1 MDMLSPF
8 RLSAPAPGTDI
19 PVLVTSPHSGATYSE
34 AFLAASRL
42 DAHAIRQSEDM
53 FVDDLFAASP
63 THGAHLLSAT
73 FPRAYIDL
81 NRAPYELEQVLFEDR
96 LPDHVDKKST
106 RASAGLGT
114 VPRLVAENEPIY
126 YGKLRF
132 AEAEQRI
139 EKIHQPFHAEMK
151 RLTRQMVETHGFA
164 ILLDAHSMPDIAGH
178 RAHAMSDGASVDFVL
193 GDRFG
198 RACHPTLTD
207 WVKTE
212 LEKHGYRV
220 AMNKPYAGGYITEH
234 YGQPGQGQHAL
245 QIEINRT
252 IYMDEKNYAR
262 HHGYQIVQAHLSDLM
277 AALSQEMPTLA
288 AALNPQH
295 TRQTPDQSAAE

>member
-1 MDMLSPF
+1 MNMLSPF
-8 RLSAPAPGTDI
+8 RLSAPVQGTDI

-53 FVDDLFAASP
+53 FVDDLFVASP
-63 THGAHLLSAT
+63 EFGAHLLSAT
-73 FPRAYIDL
+73 FPRAFIDL
-81 NRAPYELEQVLFEDR
+81 NRAPYELEQMLFEDR

-126 YGKLRF
+126 HGKLRF

-139 EKIHQPFHAEMK
+139 ERIYQPFHAEMK
-151 RLTRQMVETHGFA
+151 RLTRHMVDKHGFA
-164 ILLDAHSMPDIAGH
+164 ILLDAHSMPDIASH
-178 RAHAMSDGASVDFVL
+178 RAGRLSDGTSVDFVL

-198 RACHPTLTD
+198 RACHPALTD
-207 WVKTE
+207 WVKTQ
-212 LEKHGYRV
+212 LEKHGYHV

-234 YGQPGQGQHAL
+234 YGQPAQGQHAL

-252 IYMDEKNYAR
+252 IYMDEKNYDR
-262 HHGYQIVQAHLSDLM
+262 HHGYHIVQSHMRDLI
-277 AALSQEMPTLA
+277 AALSQDMPMLA
-288 AALNPQH
+288 AQLNPQH
-295 TRQTPDQSAAE
+295 RQQTPDQSAAE